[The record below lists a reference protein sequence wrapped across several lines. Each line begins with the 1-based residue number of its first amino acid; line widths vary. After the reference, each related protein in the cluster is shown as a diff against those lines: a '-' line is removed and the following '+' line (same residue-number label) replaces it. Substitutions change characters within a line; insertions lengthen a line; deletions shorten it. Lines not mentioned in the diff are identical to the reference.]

1 MADIVERLRF
11 DAIRSEVQ
19 FSKGV
24 ASNID
29 EAANEI
35 ERLRNLVEGLR
46 TAFEPFVALRDQSP
60 CEMAKVIHKGLDG
73 VTPISLT
80 VTKDQFKAACSAFSS
95 TERTG
100 GAA

>member
-35 ERLRNLVEGLR
+35 ERLRNLVERLGAALNDISR
-46 TAFEPFVALRDQSP
+46 QMVSDEHMAEYGVDYETDYQGGYDAIIKIARDAVALP
-60 CEMAKVIHKGLDG
+60 
-73 VTPISLT
+73 
-80 VTKDQFKAACSAFSS
+80 S
-95 TERTG
+95 TERQS
-100 GAA
+100 